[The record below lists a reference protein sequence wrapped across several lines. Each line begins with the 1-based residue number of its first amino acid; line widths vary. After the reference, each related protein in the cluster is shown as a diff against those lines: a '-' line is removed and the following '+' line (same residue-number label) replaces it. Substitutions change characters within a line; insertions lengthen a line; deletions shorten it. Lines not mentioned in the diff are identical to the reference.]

1 MSDVRQMKLLLS
13 VKKQI
18 EQEKAS
24 KWAELETAYA
34 ERLVLANNNHEL
46 RLKREVAQFL
56 KGLHTDRAQKTEA
69 RIAVLELIEEERCV
83 ERVKQC

>member
-1 MSDVRQMKLLLS
+1 MSGVRQMKLLLS

-24 KWAELETAYA
+24 KWAELEAIYA

-46 RLKREVAQFL
+46 RLQREAAQLL
-56 KGLHTDRAQKTEA
+56 KEIHTHRAQKTDA
-69 RIAVLELIEEERCV
+69 RISILECIEKERCV
-83 ERVKQC
+83 GGVKRC

>member
-24 KWAELETAYA
+24 KWAELETVYA
-34 ERLVLANNNHEL
+34 ERLVLADNNYEL
-46 RLKREVAQFL
+46 RFQREAAQLLKE
-56 KGLHTDRAQKTEA
+56 LHTDRAQKTDA
-69 RIAVLELIEEERCV
+69 RIAVLEFIEKERCV
-83 ERVKQC
+83 GGVKQC